1 MQAAFDVP
9 PHPAAGVQDGE
20 LLCDGGPNGRL
31 GAPPPVTNNFRSGAG
46 AGADALPTCDGRD
59 DPMWLSALAA
69 AWSPRLTPGS
79 GGQFMTTPSPNSVG
93 YLFRAGETPPALG
106 GPTSELATAGTG
118 WFYWVTPPPPQ
129 SVGGGGDARGG
140 GAPAWVVGVGA
151 DFGAA
156 CEGSRGKGPECDA
169 AAVSDAPDGEGWRG
183 GGGSGG
189 GGGGCSG
196 SGGVSGGSGGGG
208 DGAGSGGGLPL
219 PSLPIPPEFEVDTL
233 AAPLPQPVGIAV
245 SNLPAHDDRLLMEE
259 DDRAS
264 GGDGSDADGVA
275 SDAGSDGGGDD
286 SDDHGA
292 SGQND
297 DEAASVPAGDAPAA
311 AAAPC
316 RPLTR
321 GMAALERAE
330 AVEAASNRAA
340 KAAWKAKPNN
350 RAAMAAARDAVRR
363 LAAPPNGQPVDA
375 KLLQAARLRVR
386 QLNNQKSAAA
396 SRASQ
401 KALVMALRQELQQL

>member
-1 MQAAFDVP
+1 MAGCVYHEWRAQRCILADCFLLSVRGLTLYLGLFYSACAVILALFWCVLLLHSGTAYYLAKEVFDGNGYGKPVDLW
-9 PHPAAGVQDGE
+9 AVGIVLFVILSGRFCFYGDTDERFMRRLRAGVRFPESEWSTISEGARSLIRG
-20 LLCDGGPNGRL
+20 LLRP
-31 GAPPPVTNNFRSGAG
+31 
-46 AGADALPTCDGRD
+46 
-59 DPMWLSALAA
+59 DPAT
-69 AWSPRLTPGS
+69 RLTASQALRHPWL
-79 GGQFMTTPSPNSVG
+79 QPARD
-93 YLFRAGETPPALG
+93 RAGDPTPVAP
-106 GPTSELATAGTG
+106 SLAGSTG
-118 WFYWVTPPPPQ
+118 I
-129 SVGGGGDARGG
+129 S
-140 GAPAWVVGVGA
+140 
-151 DFGAA
+151 
-156 CEGSRGKGPECDA
+156 
-169 AAVSDAPDGEGWRG
+169 
-183 GGGSGG
+183 
-189 GGGGCSG
+189 GGGCSG

-219 PSLPIPPEFEVDTL
+219 PPLPIPPEFEVDTL

-363 LAAPPNGQPVDA
+363 LAAPPNGQPVVA